1 MKHLSLLAFLIPTL
15 LLAEAEHEEIGKRI
29 VPKVESSED
38 EMQQKQAN
46 FIYDRFPMVYV
57 GNDVHTLVA
66 VSALGDSVEIED
78 GSVWKVSTY
87 DGFKAKGWRSS
98 DPLTITQNHSWF
110 SSYTYRIVNRNTGA
124 SIDANLFLG
133 PFTNGAYSRYV
144 QSIDLTQGLVTLTD
158 NTHWEVSDSDKST
171 FRNWMANDS
180 VIIGVN
186 TGWDS
191 ACEGLLIN
199 VTTNNHVRAHQF

>member
-15 LLAEAEHEEIGKRI
+15 LLADAEHEEIGKRV
-29 VPKVESSED
+29 VPKEETAED
-38 EMQQKQAN
+38 EMRQKQAN
-46 FIYDRFPMVYV
+46 FIYDRFPMIYV
-57 GNDVHTLVA
+57 GNEVHTLAA

-87 DGFKAKGWRSS
+87 DGYKARSWRST
-98 DPLTITQNHSWF
+98 DPLTITQNHAWF

-124 SIDANLFLG
+124 SIDANLYLG
-133 PFTNGAYSRYV
+133 PFTNGAYSRYILT
-144 QSIDLTQGLVTLTD
+144 IDQVKGIVTLTD
-158 NTHWEVSDSDKST
+158 NSHWEVSDSDKSI

-199 VTTNNHVRAHQF
+199 VTTNNHARAHQY